1 MQLAP
6 TTTDI
11 AANLVTRRRKAAP
24 AIPVAPGLP
33 FIGNA
38 VDLFQR
44 PLEFFV
50 QSYHDLGPIFRAS
63 GPGRD
68 YVIMAG
74 PEANAFLLNGGEDY
88 LDNKPIYQGVARQLK
103 AQNYPIATDGARH
116 QHMRRTLKPAF
127 NHAAFMGY
135 VPRMIEAAE
144 AGVGGWQV
152 GERLGALAAMHRL
165 VGDQLGEA
173 IVHTPLGDRLKDAVT
188 FARFSVGAGLGAYPD
203 FLAHAPHYK
212 LAKRR
217 MNAFFRQI
225 VADHRAKPRDEAPGD
240 MVDLLLAATDSEGQP
255 LADDDVIA
263 NMQMVYS
270 NSLLYGAPMCAF
282 LLYALLKHPEA
293 LRRVRAEVD
302 AVFADGTPDVRTL
315 QQMQELRGAMLE
327 SMRVLP
333 IALATPRLVAKPFSF
348 GGYEVQPGQAV
359 LVAVSVCHFLPQY
372 FPEPYT
378 FDIDRYR
385 APRNEHHQ
393 PGALVPFGLGA
404 HACLGRGLVELFV
417 MTTLAAIL
425 RQVDLALDPGDY
437 TIRRVVN
444 PFPEPEAAFAVHV
457 VGLRT

>member
-1 MQLAP
+1 MQIAQ
-6 TTTDI
+6 TTTDYV
-11 AANLVTRRRKAAP
+11 AHLVAQKRTAP
-24 AIPVAPGLP
+24 ATIPVAPGLP
-33 FIGNA
+33 LIGNA

-88 LDNKPIYQGVARQLK
+88 LDNKPIYSNVARQLK
-103 AQNYPIATDGARH
+103 AKNYPIATDGERH
-116 QHMRRTLKPAF
+116 LHMRRTLKPAF

-135 VPRMIEAAE
+135 IPRMIASAE
-144 AGVGGWQV
+144 AGVRSWRA
-152 GERLGALAAMHRL
+152 GERLPALAAMHRL
-165 VGDQLGEA
+165 VGDQMGGA
-173 IVHTPLGDRLKDAVT
+173 IVRTPLGDRLKDAVT

-212 LAKRR
+212 VAKRR

-225 VADHRAKPRDEAPGD
+225 VAEHRKAPRDETAGD
-240 MVDLLLAATDSEGQP
+240 LVDLLLAATDAEGQP
-255 LADDDVIA
+255 LADEDVIA

-282 LLYALLKHPEA
+282 LLYALLKHPDA

-302 AVFADGTPDVRTL
+302 SVFADGVPDVRAL
-315 QQMQELRGAMLE
+315 QQMPELRGAMLE

-333 IALATPRLVAKPFSF
+333 IALATPRMVARPFTF

-359 LVAVSVCHFLPQY
+359 LIAVSVCHFLSQFFPQ
-372 FPEPYT
+372 PYT

-417 MTTLAAIL
+417 MTTIAAIL

-444 PFPEPEAAFAVHV
+444 PFPEPEAAFAVRV
-457 VGLRT
+457 VDRRA

>member
-11 AANLVTRRRKAAP
+11 AANLITQRRKVAP

-74 PEANAFLLNGGEDY
+74 PEANAFLLNGGEDC

-103 AQNYPIATDGARH
+103 SKNYPIATDGARH

-127 NHAAFMGY
+127 NHAAFMSY

-144 AGVGGWQV
+144 AGVGRWQV

-165 VGDQLGEA
+165 VGDQMGGA
-173 IVHTPLGDRLKDAVT
+173 IIDTPLGDRLKDAVT

-212 LAKRR
+212 VAKRR

-225 VADHRAKPRDEAPGD
+225 VADHRARPRDEASGD

-255 LADDDVIA
+255 LSDEDVIA

-315 QQMQELRGAMLE
+315 QQMPELRGAMLE

-359 LVAVSVCHFLPQY
+359 LVAVSVCHFLPQF

-385 APRNEHHQ
+385 SPRNEHHQ

-444 PFPEPEAAFAVHV
+444 PFPEPEAAFAVRV
-457 VGLRT
+457 AGRRA